1 MGFFNEIRLALEE
14 LEMDK
19 VEDVIEQM
27 SGYQYDGA
35 YKEHFKKLKEK
46 ALEYD
51 ADGCEEIIR
60 SWENILE

>member
-1 MGFFNEIRLALEE
+1 
-14 LEMDK
+14 MDK